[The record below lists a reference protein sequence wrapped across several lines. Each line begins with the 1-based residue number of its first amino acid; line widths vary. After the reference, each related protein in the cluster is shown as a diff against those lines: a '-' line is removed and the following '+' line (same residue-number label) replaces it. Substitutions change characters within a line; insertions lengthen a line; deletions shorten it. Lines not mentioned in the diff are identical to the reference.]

1 MGPKKLGAVKVP
13 QTVDFAQESPIVAK
27 APISSNPLKKPTSP
41 TLSQPSSTNSNSN
54 NNKPV
59 VKDDA
64 IDRLGMGVRKMNLTQ
79 ASTASGASVSAK
91 CKQGISA
98 SAVYGSGS
106 GDQERE
112 REIDDKLRS
121 MDPSKGI
128 SSDMF
133 FGKASPAFS
142 NDDYDNGHYDDEDSD
157 HTYSSNNSQYY
168 SNIKSSA
175 KNLASKLA
183 EKAASIDYNGMKKS
197 IASAGSRLSSYL
209 QDLQNNQK

>member
-1 MGPKKLGAVKVP
+1 MTQK
-13 QTVDFAQESPIVAK
+13 VDFDKLATQPYSHEEPAKPAPVVKEQSPIVSK
-27 APISSNPLKKPTSP
+27 AAPQSNPIKKPTSP
-41 TLSQPSSTNSNSN
+41 TLSQPSSSSTEA
-54 NNKPV
+54 NNKPAI
-59 VKDDA
+59 KDDA

-79 ASTASGASVSAK
+79 SSTASGASVAAK
-91 CKQGISA
+91 CKQGISS

-142 NDDYDNGHYDDEDSD
+142 NDDYSNNGQYDDEDSD

-168 SNIKSSA
+168 SSNYS
-175 KNLASKLA
+175 
-183 EKAASIDYNGMKKS
+183 
-197 IASAGSRLSSYL
+197 
-209 QDLQNNQK
+209 